1 MVVLKVIVWN
11 SSNFNISSCN
21 SSGSNKMNS
30 NCDRKIV
37 ITVTIIEEGKIYHN
51 SISYSRSSSKIS

>member
-11 SSNFNISSCN
+11 SSNFNFSSFN
-21 SSGSNKMNS
+21 SSGSNKIDS
-30 NCDRKIV
+30 NCDRKNSV
-37 ITVTIIEEGKIYHN
+37 ANIEEGKNHHN

>member
-21 SSGSNKMNS
+21 SSGSNEIDC

-37 ITVTIIEEGKIYHN
+37 MTVAIIEEGKNYHN

>member
-21 SSGSNKMNS
+21 SSGSNKIDS
-30 NCDRKIV
+30 NCDRKN
-37 ITVTIIEEGKIYHN
+37 TN
-51 SISYSRSSSKIS
+51 DCSKYRGR